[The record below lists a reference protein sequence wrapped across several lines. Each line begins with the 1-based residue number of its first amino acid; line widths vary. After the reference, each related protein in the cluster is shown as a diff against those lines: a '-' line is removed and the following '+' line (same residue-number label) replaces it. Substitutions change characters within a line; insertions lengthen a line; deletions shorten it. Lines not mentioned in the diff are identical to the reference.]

1 MLPALAVSG
10 YLARRKRPAFSF
22 GTALL
27 GFVLVSL
34 LFGTGIAIIFLD
46 VLSPLVWLGYVL
58 ALALPLAASVAIERV
73 DRQSPFLAR
82 FGLLAALLVASLL
95 FVLGVVTSL
104 PTVPAGSIIL
114 AVTLGGPIA
123 AIVGRFAAGQL
134 RENQRAGL
142 AVGGV
147 GFLAILAAAYAG
159 PLVGLAALPATI
171 LASVSFVPAVAYALT
186 VAIDRPGRRVGLLL
200 PAVVFGGALL
210 GAVVVDIM
218 DFAGPNS

>member
-1 MLPALAVSG
+1 VLPALAVSG

-73 DRQSPFLAR
+73 DRQLPFLAR

-95 FVLGVVTSL
+95 FVPGIVTSL
-104 PTVPAGSIIL
+104 PTVPTGSIIL

-134 RENQRAGL
+134 ENRRAGL